1 MPNGA
6 EPSPR
11 VAIIVFGLAALAI
24 IGGGALLL
32 STRPQPARITIV
44 PPMPTRTP
52 APTPTPGPITVYVTG
67 AVARPETLLTLPPGS
82 RVADALAAAG
92 GADAAADLTRVNLA
106 AILRDGDQVHVPARD
121 QAVVL
126 PTPSGGQIVNVNQA
140 TAEELSQLP
149 GIGPGLAARIV
160 AYREANGPFADLN
173 ALDAVEGIGPV
184 LLEKLKDLVTFD

>member
-1 MPNGA
+1 MSDGA

-11 VAIIVFGLAALAI
+11 VAIILFGLVALAI

-44 PPMPTRTP
+44 PPMPTGTP
-52 APTPTPGPITVYVTG
+52 APTQTPGPIVVYVTG

-82 RVADALAAAG
+82 RVADAVAAAG

-106 AILRDGDQVHVPARD
+106 AVLRDGDQVHVPVRD
-121 QAVVL
+121 QEVIL
-126 PTPSGGQIVNVNQA
+126 PTPPGGQIVNVNQA

-160 AYREANGPFADLN
+160 AYREANGRFADLN
-173 ALDAVEGIGPV
+173 ALDAVEGIGPA